1 MYNIDARNPHFEMT
15 LTTTNGIGE
24 NVDTKILFGKNELRE
39 LFEKLEKVQD
49 EINSLSW
56 WEWRY

>member
-15 LTTTNGIGE
+15 LTTTNGVGE
-24 NVDTKILFGKNELRE
+24 NVDTKILFGKNEMRE

-49 EINSLSW
+49 EINSLS
-56 WEWRY
+56 